1 MMRSQPEPLNFK
13 LARVT
18 PKWAFKQYSRRA
30 LVIALILSPF
40 GLIFAVWLSSI
51 NELIAVVTL
60 PLFLIACITILAWL
74 IGATHA
80 QADSPDV
87 YLDERE
93 IAMRNEVYLKSFR
106 IIGLLISLGFLT
118 FTIFPDAPVPA
129 RGVFS
134 LLFPIVLFLP
144 TCVLAWT
151 QPDPLEEV

>member
-18 PKWAFKQYSRRA
+18 PKWAFKQSSRRA
-30 LVIALILSPF
+30 LVLALMLSPF
-40 GLIFAVWLSSI
+40 ALLLAPLISSNNQPFAVALAS
-51 NELIAVVTL
+51 
-60 PLFLIACITILAWL
+60 LFLIGYIVILAWL

-80 QADSPDV
+80 WADSPDK

-93 IAMRNEVYLKSFR
+93 IFVRNEVYLKSFR
-106 IIGLLISLGFLT
+106 IIGALVSIGFLF
-118 FTIFPDAPVPA
+118 FTVFPDAPVPA
-129 RGVFS
+129 RGVFG

-151 QPDPLEEV
+151 QPDPL